1 MIFYFFLIFNVFCFS
16 LAVAAGYRG
25 GLGRRLRGTGT
36 PWRPRG
42 FLVPLLG
49 FGDTGGSGVR
59 RVAVGSDPFLVPFP
73 PPTMVCFPQHVR
85 GDEAVLAHVCLW
97 V

>member
-1 MIFYFFLIFNVFCFS
+1 MYFAFLSPLPLVT
-16 LAVAAGYRG
+16 GG

-49 FGDTGGSGVR
+49 FGDTGGSGA
-59 RVAVGSDPFLVPFP
+59 AVSDPFLVPFP

-85 GDEAVLAHVCLW
+85 EDEAVLAHVGLW